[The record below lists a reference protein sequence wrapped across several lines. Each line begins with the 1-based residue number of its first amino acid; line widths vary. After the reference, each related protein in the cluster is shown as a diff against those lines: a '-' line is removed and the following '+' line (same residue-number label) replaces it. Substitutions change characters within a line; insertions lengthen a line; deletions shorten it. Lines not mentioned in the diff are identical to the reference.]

1 MFNFLK
7 NVLLNQE
14 LKQTNSKRQFVEW
27 ATVKNI
33 CVVIPNETSFLNA
46 VKTLAT
52 ESKKE
57 VDAVVLHADK
67 LSVNKEVYLSFN
79 KKDLTWLGL
88 PNAEAIKRLRAK
100 NYDIVICGDISGNF
114 SLKALTLLIPAK
126 CRLGSAE
133 LAYADAFEIAI
144 AGETKDFGNF
154 LKQALKYLMMIKAN

>member
-1 MFNFLK
+1 MLNFLK

-14 LKQTNSKRQFVEW
+14 LKSTNSKRQFVEW
-27 ATVKNI
+27 AAVKNI
-33 CVVIPNETSFLNA
+33 CVVIPNETVFLNA
-46 VKTLAT
+46 VKIFAA

-57 VDAVVLHADK
+57 VDVVVLHADK
-67 LSVNKEVYLSFN
+67 LSVNKDVYLSLN

-100 NYDIVICGDISGNF
+100 NHDIVICGDLSDHF
-114 SLKALTLLIPAK
+114 SLKALTLLIPTK

-133 LAYADAFEIAI
+133 LAYADAFEISI

-154 LKQALKYLMMIKAN
+154 LKQGLKYLMMIKAN